1 MPHYGAST
9 TPYPD
14 PILIVRFTSPQNE
27 PIPSITVWVKIAGSS
42 TPFDAMLTC
51 DRNSPAYHFETF
63 RAGAERGLKLD
74 SMILPV
80 TVTFV
85 IGEEYQTIPFELR
98 VGVTH

>member
-27 PIPSITVWVKIAGSS
+27 PIPPITVWVKITGSN

-51 DRNSPAYHFETF
+51 DGNSPAYHFETF
-63 RAGAERGLKLD
+63 RAGAEQGLKLD

-98 VGVTH
+98 VGATY